1 MHNEDTEVSQSIE
14 IETQRFKE
22 IFKGNPRVVLLA
34 GGGGYIG
41 LCIANTLASKGIK
54 VLIMDNFIYN
64 HGKSLLSSLLNKNI
78 KFFQHDLRDELEVD
92 FFKKNNITDVVVLA
106 GLVGDPITKKYPEL
120 SDDINNKAIKGFIN
134 SANGQGINKLIFIST
149 CSNYGLIKDGEKA
162 DENFELNPLSLYAQ
176 DKVNNEKYIID
187 NRNKFDFS
195 ATILRFA
202 TAFGAA
208 PRMRFDLT
216 VNEFIRDAYIK
227 NFLEVYDADT
237 WRPYCH
243 VRDFAHLI
251 ERVLMMEIKKTDYQ
265 IFNAGGDSNNLT
277 KRNIVD
283 LIQKYIPNLT
293 VKYVDGGTDPRNYI
307 VDFSKVKKVLFF
319 EPSWSVNDGIKE
331 LINFLENGLY
341 NDVEID
347 KNFYGNYQIIN
358 EQ

>member
-1 MHNEDTEVSQSIE
+1 MYKRQ
-14 IETQRFKE
+14 
-22 IFKGNPRVVLLA
+22 
-34 GGGGYIG
+34 
-41 LCIANTLASKGIK
+41 
-54 VLIMDNFIYN
+54 
-64 HGKSLLSSLLNKNI
+64 
-78 KFFQHDLRDELEVD
+78 
-92 FFKKNNITDVVVLA
+92 
-106 GLVGDPITKKYPEL
+106 
-120 SDDINNKAIKGFIN
+120 
-134 SANGQGINKLIFIST
+134 
-149 CSNYGLIKDGEKA
+149 
-162 DENFELNPLSLYAQ
+162 
-176 DKVNNEKYIID
+176 
-187 NRNKFDFS
+187 
-195 ATILRFA
+195 
-202 TAFGAA
+202 
-208 PRMRFDLT
+208 
-216 VNEFIRDAYIK
+216 
-227 NFLEVYDADT
+227 VYDADT

-251 ERVLMMEIKKTDYQ
+251 ERVLIMEIKKTDYQ